1 MLTCWIAFSSLLRCR
16 HLRSR
21 RFAVG
26 HRPAVLLLG
35 LLAVLA
41 ALATAWLVMLFL
53 GSRGWGGHGV
63 M

>member
-35 LLAVLA
+35 LLA